1 MCEIANVRMCT
12 NRYIRTTTTAIMI
25 ADTGQC
31 HFVSSLQSHAKIL
44 YECVFPRPDC
54 HAEELNKTRKT
65 KLFPRMLS
73 NISKEGIVY
82 WKRTNEEGESLI
94 KRRGSLKWAVSPVN
108 SGGRKNIDQ
117 ENYWG

>member
-1 MCEIANVRMCT
+1 
-12 NRYIRTTTTAIMI
+12 
-25 ADTGQC
+25 
-31 HFVSSLQSHAKIL
+31 
-44 YECVFPRPDC
+44 
-54 HAEELNKTRKT
+54 
-65 KLFPRMLS
+65 MLS

>member
-1 MCEIANVRMCT
+1 
-12 NRYIRTTTTAIMI
+12 
-25 ADTGQC
+25 
-31 HFVSSLQSHAKIL
+31 
-44 YECVFPRPDC
+44 
-54 HAEELNKTRKT
+54 
-65 KLFPRMLS
+65 MLS

-94 KRRGSLKWAVSPVN
+94 KRPGSLKWAVSPVN